1 MPNSHPARPNWWRFH
16 ARPGTPL
23 RRGPPSPR
31 DPVCC
36 AWPSETFPAIA
47 FSIRPRPCLLST
59 LLGSLELDLEI
70 LRFNLLGGLLS
81 GVLGTIEGLIAP
93 IAPVLDQTLVAL
105 FDVLGLGIG
114 EADLRLHG
122 IDCRNAALV
131 Q

>member
-1 MPNSHPARPNWWRFH
+1 M
-16 ARPGTPL
+16 
-23 RRGPPSPR
+23 
-31 DPVCC
+31 
-36 AWPSETFPAIA
+36 SETQTSSPGGWRRRWPLIK
-47 FSIRPRPCLLST
+47 R
-59 LLGSLELDLEI
+59 I
-70 LRFNLLGGLLS
+70 LTYVFFVLVVGG
-81 GVLGTIEGLIAP
+81 LGTIEGLIAP